1 MLSRLWI
8 YFKEMF
14 PPHHAIAS
22 IFMAL
27 SYYMAISLITN
38 KPIPWDR
45 FEIYTSAF
53 CVMLLA
59 LMIRIMDE
67 FKDYED
73 DLKNFP
79 NRPLPSGRVHKSDLK
94 ILQTFIFTACI
105 VLNLNNK
112 LALIGISI
120 CIGYSILMYK
130 WFFVEKIMRKNLPL
144 AFLTHHPVTYLYFLY
159 LYMALYGI
167 AKGQDFNSI
176 AAAIGIP
183 IGLAMANWEVSRKIK
198 RPQDENEY
206 NTYSKTWGPKAAAI
220 VAIIFQALSTTGMMW
235 LFVKTQSTSMIF
247 ILYFAYFFY
256 NLGPY
261 ILFISTY
268 EMKKSLKF
276 NAENLAIANQVT
288 ILILFV
294 IKAYVN

>member
-1 MLSRLWI
+1 MFSRLWI

-22 IFMAL
+22 VFMAL
-27 SYYMAISLITN
+27 SYYMAIGLISHKN
-38 KPIPWDR
+38 IPWNR

-53 CVMLLA
+53 SVMLLA
-59 LMIRIMDE
+59 LMIRVMDE
-67 FKDYED
+67 FKDYDD

-79 NRPLPSGRVHKSDLK
+79 TRPLPSGRVLKSDLK
-94 ILQTFIFTACI
+94 ILQTIIFVACI
-105 VLNLNNK
+105 ALNLTNK
-112 LALIGISI
+112 LALIGMLI
-120 CIGYSILMYK
+120 CIVYSLLMYK
-130 WFFVEKIMRKNLPL
+130 WFFIEKIMRKSLPL

-159 LYMALYGI
+159 LYMSLSGLSRA
-167 AKGQDFNSI
+167 QDFSSI
-176 AAAIGIP
+176 SAAIGIP

-206 NTYSKTWGPKAAAI
+206 NTYSKVWGPKAASI
-220 VAIIFQALSTTGMMW
+220 VAIIFQALSTTGMIW

-261 ILFISTY
+261 IVFITTN
-268 EMKKSLKF
+268 ELKRSLKF

-294 IKAYVN
+294 IKAYAN